1 MFRNI
6 FCSDYFGFSC
16 PLDCAKQINIQNTLL
31 IKLSS
36 LLCRRKMQDHKYKE
50 KHFNKCPCLQLTHP
64 ASTGV
69 WLVHEGGTQ
78 QLETKY
84 ASILILVVKKKLN
97 M

>member
-16 PLDCAKQINIQNTLL
+16 PFDCAKQINIQNTLL

-36 LLCRRKMQDHKYKE
+36 LLCRRIIQDHKYTE
-50 KHFNKCPCLQLTHP
+50 RHFKKYPCPQLMHP
-64 ASTGV
+64 ASTGIWMV
-69 WLVHEGGTQ
+69 CRDGTQ

-84 ASILILVVKKKLN
+84 NSIVILVVKKKLN